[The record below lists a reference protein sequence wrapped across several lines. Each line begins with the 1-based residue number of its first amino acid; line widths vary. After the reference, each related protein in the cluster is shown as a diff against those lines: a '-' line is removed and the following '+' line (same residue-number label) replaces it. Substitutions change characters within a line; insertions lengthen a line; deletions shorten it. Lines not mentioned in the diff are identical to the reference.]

1 MSGSGGSTAL
11 PGLEE
16 ALRQALEPDQ
26 VAGSVVTLATE
37 RGARRWE
44 VRVVP
49 GRTDAGGAGMVVAV
63 AREVTHTERTE
74 TERLHRSALAE
85 LGAALFHDLR
95 GPLATIRSFLGFL
108 TVDLQERDETRIAT
122 DVESIRKAVD
132 RMDDVL
138 THAAKR
144 TRATEGG

>member
-1 MSGSGGSTAL
+1 MSRSGGSTAL

-16 ALRQALEPDQ
+16 ALRHALEPGD
-26 VAGSVVTLATE
+26 VGGSVVTLATE

-49 GRTDAGGAGMVVAV
+49 GATDAGGAGMVVAV
-63 AREVTHTERTE
+63 AREVTHPERAE
-74 TERLHRSALAE
+74 AESLHRGALAE

-108 TVDLQERDETRIAT
+108 TVDLKERDEARIAT
-122 DVESIRKAVD
+122 DVESIRTAVD
-132 RMDDVL
+132 RMGDVL
-138 THAAKR
+138 TRAVKR
-144 TRATEGG
+144 TRTNERG